1 GDPQF
6 QRRRAGIVRSHTAI
20 LLDQLENALDA
31 THPEFA
37 LASMYGIADRADIG
51 SRLVGTSQQLKQ
63 RRRRT
68 TRPIRIADAMSARLA
83 TQMLAQ
89 QLTGA
94 GIKKTHEHRV
104 PLHVD
109 VSTYPARRRS
119 IVSRVNLDA
128 TIDMH
133 RALAILVV
141 AERLERQR
149 LQEGLL
155 FGEHRRH
162 LPLGPA
168 VDARVG
174 PALFPVVQICLRFF
188 QALEL
193 LALQRRFLRMSYA

>member
-1 GDPQF
+1 MP
-6 QRRRAGIVRSHTAI
+6 T
-20 LLDQLENALDA
+20 
-31 THPEFA
+31 T
-37 LASMYGIADRADIG
+37 LAA
-51 SRLVGTSQQLKQ
+51 
-63 RRRRT
+63 
-68 TRPIRIADAMSARLA
+68 
-83 TQMLAQ
+83 QMLAQ

-94 GIKKTHEHRV
+94 GIKQTHEHRV

-109 VSTYPARRRS
+109 LPPDPARRRS
-119 IVSRVNLDA
+119 IVSRINLDA

-141 AERLERQR
+141 AERLQRQR

-155 FGEHRRH
+155 FGEHRRY

-174 PALFPVVQICLRFF
+174 PALFPVVEIGLCFF

-193 LALQRRFLRMSYA
+193 LASQRGFLGVGYTRFDFSFSIWIAHLAR